1 MMLKIDLWA
10 LTQVEKLARYVGR
23 YFRTTGRHRSRGVS
37 TAQFTSA
44 LRR

>member
-1 MMLKIDLWA
+1 MLLKIDLWA
-10 LTQVEKLARYVGR
+10 LGQVEKAARYVGR

-37 TAQFTSA
+37 SAQFVAA